1 MLFTIYCEAII
12 DFYRFAVRYIVSNSN
27 MILTSYNFGRNFVM
41 EISAKS
47 AAHSGES
54 GLQV

>member
-1 MLFTIYCEAII
+1 MLFTIYSEAII